1 MTTEVRRREHDY
13 EITVDGEHAGVAE
26 FEERPGVVVFTH
38 TVIDEA
44 FGGRGLGSQLVRAGL
59 DDVRARGLKVKP
71 VCPFTRSW
79 IEKHPDYQ
87 DLLAVQVADRSDRE
101 A

>member
-13 EITVDGEHAGVAE
+13 ELTVDGEHAGLAE

-38 TVIDEA
+38 TEVDKPFE
-44 FGGRGLGSQLVRAGL
+44 GRGLASLLVRTVL
-59 DDVRARGLKVKP
+59 DDTRARGLKVNP

-87 DLLAVQVADRSDRE
+87 DLLAVQVPDGGDGQA
-101 A
+101 